1 MIKIIQNN
9 EKGLIVLQ
17 GGKIYA
23 TTIEKAPVEVKEYL
37 KEQEKGEAKKPAKKK
52 TTKKQSKKTAK
63 KEDKKEEE

>member
-37 KEQEKGEAKKPAKKK
+37 KEQEKADKKPAKKK
-52 TTKKQSKKTAK
+52 TTKKQSKKQAK